1 MKRMRR
7 ALVMV
12 WGMMVVAGCYSSYPF
27 SVGVDA
33 QSDADGDAATEAVE
47 DPAAE
52 DAIEEWTPAVEPDAG
67 GETCAP
73 PADYIITVSFFLDD
87 IAHDEEHDIELA
99 CDPPNITTGDGSIFH
114 ELDCEDGF
122 HLFEIDTRP
131 TVRAALAE
139 ITSDVTLRYVSRNLG
154 EGWSFKWFTMREDT
168 GDLIMAGV
176 QSNTISPPDIDPAEW
191 YAPLWVG
198 YVNGVCPIEN
208 PGCYTTERLALDV
221 VCGGARERFFEDSR
235 GSMGAIDE
243 CYVQVGESF
252 RTHRISC
259 SGLELPSE
267 YFAVL
272 IVR

>member
-1 MKRMRR
+1 MERMRR

-12 WGMMVVAGCYSSYPF
+12 GGMMVVAGCYSSFPF
-27 SVGVDA
+27 TVGVDA
-33 QSDADGDAATEAVE
+33 ESDADGDAAAEVVE

-52 DAIEEWTPAVEPDAG
+52 DVIEEWTTDVVPDG
-67 GETCAP
+67 GETCSP
-73 PADYIITVSFFLDD
+73 PADYIITVSFFLDAF
-87 IAHDEEHDIELA
+87 AHDEEHDIELV
-99 CDPPNITTGDGSIFH
+99 CDPPVITTGDGSIFH
-114 ELDCEDGF
+114 ELDCEDGR
-122 HLFEIDTRP
+122 HLLEIDTRP
-131 TVRAALAE
+131 SVRAAMAE
-139 ITSDVTLRYVSRNLG
+139 ITRDVTLRYVSRNLG
-154 EGWSFKWFTMREDT
+154 EGWSFKWFTMRDDA

-176 QSNTISPPDIDPAEW
+176 QSNTIAPPGYDPAEW

-198 YVNGVCPIEN
+198 YVSGVCPIEN
-208 PGCYTTERLALDV
+208 PGCYTTERLALDI

-235 GSMGAIDE
+235 GSMGSIDE